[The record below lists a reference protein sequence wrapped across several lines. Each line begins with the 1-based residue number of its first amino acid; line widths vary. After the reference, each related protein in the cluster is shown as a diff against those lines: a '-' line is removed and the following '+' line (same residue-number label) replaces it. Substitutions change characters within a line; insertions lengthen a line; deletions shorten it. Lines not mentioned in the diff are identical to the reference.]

1 MSAQRFVTALIIG
14 PAAILLILFAN
25 NAWFAL
31 VIAVSLLGG
40 LWEWARIA
48 GFSSRLFRVVL
59 LVLVAVLLWFIW
71 HLSWPWLWTT
81 LAAIGAGW
89 WLLALFWLRQLTFA
103 ASPTLSHAWLKLGA
117 GLLALLPTWAA
128 LVALHDGGMRR
139 HVWTLLALLIVWA
152 ADSGA
157 YMVGVRFGRRH
168 LAPSISPG
176 KTWEGVFGGTTLALL
191 FAAGGAW
198 LLDIR
203 GFELIL
209 LLGIALLTVFF
220 SIVGDLFESLLKRQ
234 AVVKDSGAMFPGHGG
249 LLDRMDSMLAA
260 LPWFYILT
268 KIIFRI

>member
-1 MSAQRFVTALIIG
+1 MSAQRFLTALIIG
-14 PAAILLILFAN
+14 PAAILLILFTN

-31 VIAVSLLGG
+31 VIAGSLLGG

-48 GFSSRLFRVVL
+48 GFSSRLFR
-59 LVLVAVLLWFIW
+59 AVLLALVALLLWIIW

-81 LAAIGAGW
+81 LATLGAGW
-89 WLLALFWLRQLTFA
+89 WLLVLFWLRQLTFA
-103 ASPTLSHAWLKLGA
+103 ASPTTPHAWLKLGA

-128 LVALHDGGMRR
+128 LVALHDGTMRR
-139 HVWTLLALLIVWA
+139 HAWTLLALLIVWA

-157 YMVGVRFGRRH
+157 YMAGVRFGRRH

-176 KTWEGVFGGTTLALL
+176 KTWEGVLGGTVLALL
-191 FAAGGAW
+191 FTAGGAW
-198 LLDIR
+198 LLDVR
-203 GFELIL
+203 GLKFVL

-220 SIVGDLFESLLKRQ
+220 SVVGDLFESLLKRQ
-234 AVVKDSGAMFPGHGG
+234 AAVKDSGAMFPGHGG

-268 KIIFRI
+268 KIVFRI